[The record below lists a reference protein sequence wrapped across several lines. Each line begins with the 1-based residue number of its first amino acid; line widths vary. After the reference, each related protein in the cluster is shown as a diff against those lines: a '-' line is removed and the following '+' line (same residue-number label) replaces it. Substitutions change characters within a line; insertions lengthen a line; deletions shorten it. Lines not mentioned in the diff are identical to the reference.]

1 MKLEDKPIIIK
12 GKEVKVGSRI
22 KVCDTWLKDMGVTY
36 ELEVLKILTGR
47 RIYGKRSEGR
57 NVTIPVDRIK
67 EVLV

>member
-1 MKLEDKPIIIK
+1 MKLKDKPITIK
-12 GKEVKVGSRI
+12 GKEVKIGSKI
-22 KVCDTWLKDMGVTY
+22 KVFDTWLKEMGVTY

-67 EVLV
+67 EVLA